1 MLEERRDIQGS
12 DFLFNTPETDN
23 KSKYRHLGSH
33 QTKNNQKN
41 EQIYRQER
49 SIWKTLHVTNCQK
62 IEIATILEY
71 HLTPIK
77 ITVIKNTKR

>member
-1 MLEERRDIQGS
+1 MGNINGRYEIITMLEERRAIHVLGQDS

-41 EQIYRQER
+41 EQTYR
-49 SIWKTLHVTNCQK
+49 
-62 IEIATILEY
+62 
-71 HLTPIK
+71 
-77 ITVIKNTKR
+77 

>member
-1 MLEERRDIQGS
+1 MLEERRDIHVLGQGS

-41 EQIYRQER
+41 EQTYR
-49 SIWKTLHVTNCQK
+49 
-62 IEIATILEY
+62 
-71 HLTPIK
+71 
-77 ITVIKNTKR
+77 